1 MRFCYEWSLSS
12 YESDYPRIMM
22 FESLIPSQFFSICY
36 CNRPWLT
43 LEPCYTVSMKSIGII
58 VGSNRPGRICLD
70 VASWVQT
77 LMQNDKLHLDLI
89 DLAEINLP
97 FLDEPEIPAHHKYQK
112 EHSKNWSQQISRYD
126 GFVLVFPQYN
136 WGYPAVLKN
145 ALDYLYDEWANK
157 PVSVICYGNHGGF
170 QAAMA
175 MKLVTQ
181 GLHMSPMSTNPPLN
195 IEDEMFDE
203 RGQFKD
209 IDNALARYKNSIRAV
224 SAEFVDLLAQPGK
237 VKSLI

>member
-1 MRFCYEWSLSS
+1 
-12 YESDYPRIMM
+12 
-22 FESLIPSQFFSICY
+22 
-36 CNRPWLT
+36 
-43 LEPCYTVSMKSIGII
+43 MKSIGII

-70 VASWVQT
+70 VASWAQKQM
-77 LMQNDKLHLDLI
+77 LNDNLRLDLI

-97 FLDEPEIPAHHKYQK
+97 FLNEPEIPAHHKYLNDHTK
-112 EHSKNWSQQISRYD
+112 AWSEKISQYD

-157 PVSVICYGNHGGF
+157 PVSIMCYGGHGGF
-170 QAAMA
+170 QGAMA

-181 GLHMSPMSTNPPLN
+181 GLHMLPMSTNPPLN

-203 RGQFKD
+203 HGQFKN
-209 IDNALARYKNSIRAV
+209 IDNALARYKHPMQAV
-224 SAEFVDLLAQPGK
+224 SAEFIDLLAQQP
-237 VKSLI
+237 